1 MTFGPGVS
9 VLSRAQKYIS
19 HFLFSLSPK
28 KRNQHPTKASKHK
41 FSKKRKTRKVSVKM
55 FTHIKI
61 AKYQNTE
68 KPYITKNY
76 KIYHLKKRNKK
87 LQNKQKGSRFNGC
100 HQKNHKNFE
109 KYSHLLVL
117 SANRQLGQLNSVLT
131 KKQ

>member
-61 AKYQNTE
+61 AKYQNSE
-68 KPYITKNY
+68 KTLHY
-76 KIYHLKKRNKK
+76 KKLQNLPSQKRNKK
-87 LQNKQKGSRFNGC
+87 LQNKQKGSRSYGC

-117 SANRQLGQLNSVLT
+117 SANRRLGQLNSVLT